1 MQDHLMEHLVEQ
13 LYKLIRSRKH
23 EIGEQM
29 IYGGVKDLE
38 HYHGLVGEVRALQM
52 VEDRMTEILTKVE
65 SDK

>member
-1 MQDHLMEHLVEQ
+1 MEHLVEQ

>member
-1 MQDHLMEHLVEQ
+1 MEHLIEQ

-29 IYGGVKDLE
+29 IYGGVKDIP
-38 HYHGLVGEVRALQM
+38 HYQGLVGEVRGLQM
-52 VEDRMTEILTKVE
+52 IEDEMDKILTKAE

>member
-1 MQDHLMEHLVEQ
+1 MENLIEQ
-13 LYKLIRSRKH
+13 LYKLVRSRKH

-52 VEDRMTEILTKVE
+52 VEDRMTEILKKSE
-65 SDK
+65 SE

>member
-1 MQDHLMEHLVEQ
+1 MEHLVEQ

-23 EIGEQM
+23 AIGEQM
-29 IYGGVKDLE
+29 IYGGVKDLG